1 MVGSLFIK
9 GILPVSDFFRA
20 YALFGVS
27 YLEATAKYSSENY
40 NESVSD
46 SQDDTNVAAGVGAEF
61 DLNEKVSINGD
72 FIRHSIGVSNYDFD
86 SASLGVTYYF

>member
-20 YALFGVS
+20 YALFG
-27 YLEATAKYSSENY
+27 SSENY